1 MAGIHATGLDG
12 RTGGLGAGGAIL
24 LAAEI
29 GEGIGLRSRRSRRS
43 MGGRRSGRSSRRWR
57 RALMVSMRATI
68 TATVMIIGWLG
79 HRGTGK
85 QHAYK
90 RRGNQQSGHGLY
102 PFRYP
107 TG

>member
-1 MAGIHATGLDG
+1 MPKYARVLLFA
-12 RTGGLGAGGAIL
+12 L
-24 LAAEI
+24 LALAGCGNTTI
-29 GEGIGLRSRRSRRS
+29 IFVTISPSTQSLD
-43 MGGRRSGRSSRRWR
+43 SGQS
-57 RALMVSMRATI
+57 VTI

-85 QHAYK
+85 QHACK